1 MSIFIELGKFV
12 AVEIITVAAEKI
24 VEAIEED

>member
-1 MSIFIELGKFV
+1 MSIFIELGKIV
-12 AVEIITVAAEKI
+12 AVEIVTVAAAKI